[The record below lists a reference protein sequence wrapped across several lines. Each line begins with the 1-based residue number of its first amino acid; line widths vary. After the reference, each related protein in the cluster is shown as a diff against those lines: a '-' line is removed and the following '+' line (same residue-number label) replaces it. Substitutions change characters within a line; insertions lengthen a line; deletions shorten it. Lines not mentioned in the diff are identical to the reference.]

1 MLLKLIKTQSF
12 PTGTQCELWEINH
25 VFGNRHL
32 ASVFVLNE
40 HMPLELI
47 FRLTVSWR
55 GICLQGH
62 YCAWQWTFP
71 MERLVTEYFTRIQ
84 ASHEDIF
91 IEVCQPEPD
100 LPGYPY
106 VDYHPSDF
114 YDCDRAVGLEAAA
127 DIIDE

>member
-12 PTGTQCELWEINH
+12 PTGTYCELWEINH

-32 ASVFVLNE
+32 ANVFVLNE
-40 HMPLELI
+40 HLPLELI
-47 FRLTVSWR
+47 YRLTVSWR

-62 YCAWQWTFP
+62 YCGWQWTVP
-71 MERLVTEYFTRIQ
+71 MELMVTEYLRGVLR
-84 ASHEDIF
+84 SHEDIY
-91 IEVCQPEPD
+91 IEVCQPEPN

-106 VDYHPSDF
+106 VNYHPSDF

-127 DIIDE
+127 EVIDE